1 MYLNII
7 YGIQLTNWTYVEESP
22 FKSIWDYGTWRFH
35 IHRLNKNR
43 ATDAKWM
50 MEQFIKGRMKVFAK
64 DVITTFQ
71 GWEDIHR
78 HESTTKKGFKNENSN
93 NISYLWNQIL

>member
-1 MYLNII
+1 
-7 YGIQLTNWTYVEESP
+7 
-22 FKSIWDYGTWRFH
+22 
-35 IHRLNKNR
+35 
-43 ATDAKWM
+43 M

-93 NISYLWNQIL
+93 NISYLWNPILETNTKQTDF